1 MCDKQIK
8 YKDLM
13 YNLDIQSPEFVK
25 CLEQGEQ
32 EAFQRL
38 FETFHKALCFFAVRI
53 VRDHLEAEDIVQDVF
68 LSFWKMNRG
77 GFPNLKTIKTF
88 LYNSVQHR
96 CLNYLRDLEIRDRNY
111 RNLKREELDEDYF
124 LCQQIRAEVE
134 GELFG
139 AIDELPDKCKEIF
152 KRSYVD
158 GQEDKKIAEELD
170 ISLNTIKT
178 QKQRAKSYLRGRLGD
193 LFVYAGMFFPGL

>member
-1 MCDKQIK
+1 MNKEI
-8 YKDLM
+8 
-13 YNLDIQSPEFVK
+13 
-25 CLEQGEQ
+25 
-32 EAFQRL
+32 L
-38 FETFHKALCFFAVRI
+38 FEDIRCGNLSAFEALFRQYYPSMCVIAGKLVANRE
-53 VRDHLEAEDIVQDVF
+53 VAEDIVQDVF
-68 LSFWKMNRG
+68 LSFWKMDRG
-77 GFPNLKTIKTF
+77 GFPNVKTIKTF

-111 RNLKREELDEDYF
+111 KNLNKEELDEDYF
-124 LCQQIRAEVE
+124 LCQQIRADVVA
-134 GELFG
+134 ELFD
-139 AIDELPDKCKEIF
+139 AIDELPDRCKEIF

-158 GQEDKKIAEELD
+158 GQEERKIAEELN

>member
-1 MCDKQIK
+1 
-8 YKDLM
+8 M
-13 YNLDIQSPEFVK
+13 YNIDIQSPEFVK
-25 CLEQGEQ
+25 CLERGER

-38 FETFHKALCFFAVRI
+38 FEMYHKALCFFATRI
-53 VRDHLEAEDIVQDVF
+53 VRDSLEAEDIVQDVF
-68 LSFWKMNRG
+68 LAFWRMDRG
-77 GFPNLKTIKTF
+77 GFPNLKTVKTF

-124 LCQQIRAEVE
+124 LCQQIRAEVVA
-134 GELFG
+134 ELFG

-193 LFVYAGMFFPGL
+193 LIVYAGKIIPGM

>member
-1 MCDKQIK
+1 MQDELILFRKMQEGDWCAFNSFFES
-8 YKDLM
+8 YSERL
-13 YNLDIQSPEFVK
+13 YLYALGFV
-25 CLEQGEQ
+25 GNR
-32 EAFQRL
+32 A
-38 FETFHKALCFFAVRI
+38 
-53 VRDHLEAEDIVQDVF
+53 EAEDIVQDVF
-68 LSFWKMNRG
+68 LAFWRMDRG
-77 GFPNLKTIKTF
+77 GFPNLKTVKTF

-124 LCQQIRAEVE
+124 LCQQIRAEVVA
-134 GELFG
+134 ELFG